1 MGIDIIWITI
11 NIILQTTHWN
21 WSSVKACDVTI
32 KYTDFPVEGK
42 QVEGWGLPDFA
53 GSAMDINVIISFKSF
68 T

>member
-1 MGIDIIWITI
+1 M
-11 NIILQTTHWN
+11 
-21 WSSVKACDVTI
+21 KACDVTI

-53 GSAMDINVIISFKSF
+53 GSAMDINVIIGFKSF